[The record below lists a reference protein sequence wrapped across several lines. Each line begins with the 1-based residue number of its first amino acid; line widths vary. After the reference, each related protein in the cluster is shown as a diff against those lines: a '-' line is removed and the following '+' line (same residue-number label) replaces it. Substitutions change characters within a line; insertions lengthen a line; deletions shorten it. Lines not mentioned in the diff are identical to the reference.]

1 MKGFLKN
8 TAERILSEHQHLE
21 QLRVVLPNRRAG
33 LFFTQHL
40 GQLISEPTWMPEVVT
55 IEELFYGYAK
65 QRPADNLTLIFELF
79 KVYQSLHPSPE
90 SFDKFYYWGEMIL
103 KDFNDVDQFM
113 AEAKKLYHHLSE
125 VKELSADLS
134 FLTEEQVALIQQF
147 WKSFEL
153 QEAYQKEK
161 FLQFWEMLSTLY
173 ESFQAHLNVAG
184 LAYSGQLYRKV
195 VEGLTSIPNPEKHHV
210 FIGFNAF
217 TATEERLIKHF
228 IAEFGAEIYWDVD
241 TYYLD
246 DLNQEAGLF
255 FRAYAKDPVFE
266 KTFPKEIPVKI
277 QREHIKITTY
287 ATPLKSNQANLVGSI
302 LENVPKGQAWEETV
316 VILPDEQMLFPV
328 LHSLPEQVD
337 KVNVTMGY
345 PVKNTP
351 VYAFIESVLELQR
364 YIKMEDQ
371 VLSVYHRP
379 LKDILSLIYLKAEN
393 SEFCKDVLKEIQ
405 EENRIYYPLEKL
417 QKASPFFELI
427 FKKVASQDLFDYLT
441 TLIEALVERLPD
453 EGLQQSYLFQ
463 CYKQLNR
470 LKDIFRS
477 QEAVEV
483 DLEFFIKIFRQLF
496 REVKLPFEGEPL
508 QGLQLMGV
516 LESRNLDF
524 ERVIIC
530 NMNEDSFPPAAS
542 LNSMIPFNL
551 RRAFGLPVQEQND
564 AIYAYTFY
572 RLLHQAKEVHMIYTT
587 SSDQGK
593 AGEKSRYIQQMQV
606 EMNLQE
612 DEEVVYLPVDL
623 HQSKEIIIEKDK
635 DVVKLLEAYK
645 VDENGFSRKYFSPS
659 ALSVYLDCRLKF
671 YFQYIAKVKEKEE
684 VKEEIDAGVFGN
696 LAHYSMEHLYGGFIS
711 RKGRS
716 LVEKEDF
723 EDLSKN
729 WVFPAIELGIRQYY
743 NLEKD
748 ANTKLSGQ
756 MAIVRDVLQ
765 KYIEELLAIDK
776 ADAPY
781 KIISM
786 EQTYKAD
793 FEITTSDGMSKVKLQ
808 GIIDRVDEKDGV
820 IRLIDYKS
828 GADKKEFSTVA
839 SLFDREDSKRNKA
852 AMQTLY
858 YGLLYQ
864 ASFPENAK
872 PLKPALFNFKEIF
885 KDDFNPYLKEKPI
898 PKVAAQEVQDYKL
911 LQDQYESTLKVLLEE
926 LYDSNIP
933 FDQTNN
939 LEKCKYCPYI
949 ELCSR
954 GKV

>member
-8 TAERILSEHQHLE
+8 TAEQILNEHQQLQ
-21 QLRVVLPNRRAG
+21 QLRIVLPNRRAG

-40 GQLISEPTWMPEVVT
+40 GQLISKPTWMPEVVT
-55 IEELFYGYAK
+55 IEELFYGFAK
-65 QRPADNLTLIFELF
+65 QRPADNLTLIFELY

-103 KDFNDVDQFM
+103 KDFNDIDQFM
-113 AEAKKLYHHLSE
+113 ADAKRLYHHLSE
-125 VKELSADLS
+125 VKELSSDLS
-134 FLTEEQVALIQQF
+134 FLSEEQVALIQQF

-153 QEAYQKEK
+153 QDAFQKEK
-161 FLQFWEMLSTLY
+161 FLRFWEMLSVLY
-173 ESFQAHLNVAG
+173 ESYQVHLQVAG
-184 LAYSGQLYRKV
+184 LAYSGQLYKKV
-195 VEGLTSIPNPEKHHV
+195 VEGLSVINVPEKHYIFV
-210 FIGFNAF
+210 GFNAF

-228 IAEFGAEIYWDVD
+228 VSEFGAEIYWDFD
-241 TYYLD
+241 AYYMD

-255 FRAYAKDPVFE
+255 FRAYAKDPVFQ
-266 KTFPKEIPVKI
+266 KTFPKEIPTKI
-277 QREHIKITTY
+277 QRENIQITTY

-302 LENVPKGQAWEETV
+302 LENVTNTQAWENTV
-316 VILPDEQMLFPV
+316 IILPDEQMLFPV

-351 VYAFIESVLELQR
+351 VYAFIEAILELQR
-364 YIKMEDQ
+364 YIKIEEGL
-371 VLSVYHRP
+371 LSVYHRP
-379 LKDILSLIYLKAEN
+379 LKDILSLIYLKSEN
-393 SEFCKDVLKEIQ
+393 DGFCKEVLKVIQ
-405 EENRIYYPLEKL
+405 EENKIYYPIEKL
-417 QKASPFFELI
+417 KKGGPFFELI
-427 FKKVASQDLFDYLT
+427 FQKVEAKDLFGYLT
-441 TLIEALVERLPD
+441 DLIEALVDRLPE

-470 LKDIFRS
+470 LRDIFQS
-477 QEAVEV
+477 QEAVDVE
-483 DLEFFIKIFRQLF
+483 LEFFIKLFRQLF

-551 RRAFGLPVQEQND
+551 RKAFGLPVQEQND

-572 RLLHQAKEVHMIYTT
+572 RLLHHADEVHMIYTT

-606 EMNLQE
+606 EMNLE
-612 DEEVVYLPVDL
+612 EAEEVVYLPVDL
-623 HQSKEIIIEKDK
+623 HPSKEIIIEKNDDILK
-635 DVVKLLEAYK
+635 ILEQYK
-645 VDENGFSRKYFSPS
+645 VASDGTSLRYFSPS
-659 ALSVYLDCRLKF
+659 SLSVYLDCRLKF

-711 RKGRS
+711 RKGRYV
-716 LVEKEDF
+716 VERDDF
-723 EDLSKN
+723 EDLSMN
-729 WVFPAIELGIRQYY
+729 WIYPAIEKGIRQYY
-743 NLEKD
+743 MLEEN

-765 KYIEELLAIDK
+765 KYIEKLLEIDRN
-776 ADAPY
+776 DAPFR
-781 KIISM
+781 IISM
-786 EQTYKAD
+786 EQPHQAD
-793 FEITTSDGMSKVKLQ
+793 FRIVTADGLVKVKLQ
-808 GIIDRVDEKDGV
+808 GIIDRVDLRNGV

-828 GADKKEFSTVA
+828 GADKKEFKDIA
-839 SLFDREDSKRNKA
+839 SLFDRDYTNRNKA

-864 ASFPENAK
+864 ASFPSNLQ

-885 KDDFNPYLKEKPI
+885 RDNFSPYLKERPD
-898 PKVAAQEVQDYKL
+898 PKGALQEVEDYRFYK
-911 LQDQYESTLKVLLEE
+911 DDYEFALKATLEE
-926 LYDSNIP
+926 LYDLNTP
-933 FDQTNN
+933 FDQTDN
-939 LEKCKYCPYI
+939 LNKCKYCPYI
-949 ELCSR
+949 ALCSR
-954 GKV
+954 G